1 MLTETQEIRKNTFR
15 NLVTAIVFSFFY
27 DFIFLLEV
35 SGDYNR
41 DNTGA
46 DGGHE
51 KGVRKFSLTMTT
63 ISFFFRVSF
72 RVTPRS

>member
-1 MLTETQEIRKNTFR
+1 VI
-15 NLVTAIVFSFFY
+15 AIVFSFFY

-35 SGDYNR
+35 SGDYGK

-46 DGGHE
+46 DGGLE
-51 KGVRKFSLTMTT
+51 KGVRKFSLSMTT

-72 RVTPRS
+72 V